1 MWLGS
6 LGNILAGNCLQ
17 PPPFHSH
24 PRLSLAAQR
33 ALLSPDQ
40 MIFLSVSEDFKLGGK
55 GWD

>member
-24 PRLSLAAQR
+24 PRLSLAALR

-40 MIFLSVSEDFKLGGK
+40 MIFLSVSEDFKLGGR